1 MFSIHTQFQFRTL
14 MNLHAIL
21 NLLLYFF
28 KISYLNIII
37 ICGHKMFACFYQ
49 KEIAWIEILR
59 PE

>member
-1 MFSIHTQFQFRTL
+1 

-21 NLLLYFF
+21 NFLLYFF

-37 ICGHKMFACFYQ
+37 ICGHKMFAWFYQ